1 MSRLNEFWS
10 VLRSLHRCLIFMDM
24 YIDEICFIMSALW
37 EAFSAWPWSS
47 RSARTA
53 GNCSVM
59 TERALIVSF
68 LKMFTCEKISEI
80 FVSSLRILSAILI
93 TFTTPL
99 FGCISPPWS
108 LSDHKW
114 KCHHT
119 TIGTVP
125 SPTPKSR
132 FLPSLCRIRQGSEK
146 SKVNTETLK
155 AAHSTLGG
163 KFYMVGDT
171 VHFKGQT
178 RYW

>member
-119 TIGTVP
+119 NYRYSTIT
-125 SPTPKSR
+125 
-132 FLPSLCRIRQGSEK
+132 
-146 SKVNTETLK
+146 NTKIQVFAQL
-155 AAHSTLGG
+155 
-163 KFYMVGDT
+163 MQD
-171 VHFKGQT
+171 QT
-178 RYW
+178 RFRKIQGKHRNPESSPFHPGG